1 MSKVVFI
8 DEQYFDHDEYD
19 GYDEYE
25 GFSELDVYDI
35 PGFDEEGDYDEEEDE
50 YKEWDRYDY
59 DYEGTV
65 LVGFDCDGDA
75 TILEVLKGDPDLE
88 DAELYYPPL

>member
-50 YKEWDRYDY
+50 YNEWDRD
-59 DYEGTV
+59 EHNNVGTV
-65 LVGFDCDGDA
+65 LVGFDSYGDA
-75 TILEVLKGDPDLE
+75 TILEVLDGDPDLE